1 MTHCY
6 NCGHAGTF
14 VLLVQFALAVPGPD
28 ARVPRDGPDHDGC
41 GSPYRGDA
49 IRDSSER
56 RNASRGSA
64 DRADSARGRWPRCG
78 DVPRRRDGSRHGN
91 DSRRDASPRRGN
103 GSRRDW
109 YDRDGRLEPGD
120 LPTGGD
126 LSFAVQ
132 CPACDSTDVGV
143 AATDLLARYGSNTT
157 S

>member
-28 ARVPRDGPDHDGC
+28 ARVPVGGPDHDGRGSSDCSSSARGSPDRGSSGRGSPDC
-41 GSPYRGDA
+41 GSL
-49 IRDSSER
+49 
-56 RNASRGSA
+56 
-64 DRADSARGRWPRCG
+64 DRADSVRRRWPRCG
-78 DVPRRRDGSRHGN
+78 DGSRRRDGSRHGN
-91 DSRRDASPRRGN
+91 GARRD
-103 GSRRDW
+103 DF
-109 YDRDGRLEPGD
+109 DRDRRLEPGD

-132 CPACDSTDVGV
+132 CPVCDSTDVGV
-143 AATDLLARYGSNTT
+143 AAVDLLARYGSNTT